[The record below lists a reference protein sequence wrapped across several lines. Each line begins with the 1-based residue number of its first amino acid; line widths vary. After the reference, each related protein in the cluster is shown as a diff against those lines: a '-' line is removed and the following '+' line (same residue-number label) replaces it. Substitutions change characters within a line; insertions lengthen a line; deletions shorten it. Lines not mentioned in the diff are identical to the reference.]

1 MAPHTITQ
9 PVPWQ
14 HRPVTSTLPTLGS
27 SPKTQDVSPQDASA
41 APEAPAAID
50 GRDLQ
55 KSDIDALIGRDYI
68 GLRLLIF
75 RRTGDMQVAADLLN
89 DAVCTAW
96 EKYRDGQI
104 ARPEQIVGYVFRVA
118 MNLLRNHRRSVAE
131 RPDRRADARA
141 MDAIAGDDGRE
152 DLDIGSSVVDKVIR
166 IIRSMDSARDRT
178 VLVRFYLDEDDKE
191 TICRDLRLTPAQFTK
206 VLHRARQR
214 LKELLESQG
223 VRGSDVFSW
232 LLI

>member
-1 MAPHTITQ
+1 VTHTL
-9 PVPWQ
+9 
-14 HRPVTSTLPTLGS
+14 STLEPPT
-27 SPKTQDVSPQDASA
+27 KTKDVVAST
-41 APEAPAAID
+41 APAAID

-55 KSDIDALIGRDYI
+55 KSDINALLGRDYI

-89 DAVCTAW
+89 DAIGTTW

-104 ARPEQIVGYVFRVA
+104 ARPDQIAGYVFQVA
-118 MNLLRNHRRSVAE
+118 MNLLRKHRGAIAE
-131 RPDRRADARA
+131 LQRRAAVEEIDAVSA
-141 MDAIAGDDGRE
+141 DDGR
-152 DLDIGSSVVDKVIR
+152 DDPDIEGALMDKVIR
-166 IIRSMDSARDRT
+166 IIRSMDSERDRT

-191 TICRDLRLTPAQFTK
+191 TICRDLRLTSAQFVK

-214 LKELLESQG
+214 LRGLLESQG